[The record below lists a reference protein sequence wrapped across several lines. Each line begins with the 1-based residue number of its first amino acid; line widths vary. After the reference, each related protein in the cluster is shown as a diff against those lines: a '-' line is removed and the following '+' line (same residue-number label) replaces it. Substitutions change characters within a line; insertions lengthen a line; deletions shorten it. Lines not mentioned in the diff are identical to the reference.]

1 MISVASCGDSS
12 PAAQAEITADD
23 ALRASAALSIFGNS
37 NSTFVALGGAFN
49 FFPKLLR
56 PVVVGPSVEVGA
68 IFRIRRIFFFVFPQ
82 SRLQWCR
89 ARFTPG
95 ISILLIEREIR
106 LPLAYAKPFVPNY
119 WCSGPERLVR
129 AYISGN
135 NFTSR
140 GSA

>member
-1 MISVASCGDSS
+1 VASCGASS
-12 PAAQAEITADD
+12 PVAQAVMTADE
-23 ALRASAALSIFGNS
+23 ALSASAALSIFGNS

-82 SRLQWCR
+82 SRL

-95 ISILLIEREIR
+95 ISILLIDREIP
-106 LPLAYAKPFVPNY
+106 LPFAYAC
-119 WCSGPERLVR
+119 WCSRLERLVG
-129 AYISGN
+129 AYILEN
-135 NFTSR
+135 NFTILR
-140 GSA
+140 CLVTA